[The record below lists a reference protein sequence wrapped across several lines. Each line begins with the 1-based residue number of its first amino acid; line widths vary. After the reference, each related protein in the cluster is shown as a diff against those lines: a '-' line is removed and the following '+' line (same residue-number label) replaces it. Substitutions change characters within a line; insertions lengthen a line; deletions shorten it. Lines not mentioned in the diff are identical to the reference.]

1 MSSIPFSVAFITPG
15 SFDVIAFSI
24 RPPSCTSLCS
34 VRSSDCSMQ
43 SAVFLPLYPLPHKTS
58 EYRFLESD
66 ILMFY
71 AVEDTTAKKRL
82 IAYYNQMNAQN
93 KGLYSLVGV

>member
-58 EYRFLESD
+58 EYRFLSMLKSV
-66 ILMFY
+66 IIIPPIFICINNIIYVY
-71 AVEDTTAKKRL
+71 A
-82 IAYYNQMNAQN
+82 Y
-93 KGLYSLVGV
+93 